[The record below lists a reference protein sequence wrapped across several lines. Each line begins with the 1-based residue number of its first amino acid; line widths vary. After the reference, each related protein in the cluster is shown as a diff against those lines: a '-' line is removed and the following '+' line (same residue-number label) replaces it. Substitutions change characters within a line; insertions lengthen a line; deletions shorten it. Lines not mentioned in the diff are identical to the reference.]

1 MKDYETRTP
10 ISRRRFLIWISMAAG
25 GLGAVVVGLPIVGF
39 LFAPLIRREP
49 QQWRPVGPVN
59 QFKPGDTVEVSFD
72 DASPLPWSGTLA
84 RTGAW
89 LRRKPDGRFEAFVI
103 NCTHLGCPVNW
114 LQDAE
119 LFMCPCH
126 GGVYYADG
134 TVAAGPPPRPL
145 FQYQTR
151 VNNGQVEILTGPIP
165 IA

>member
-1 MKDYETRTP
+1 MRDHEKRAP
-10 ISRRRFLIWISMAAG
+10 MSRRRFLTSISLAAG
-25 GLGAVVVGLPIVGF
+25 GIGAAVIGLPMVGF
-39 LFAPLIRREP
+39 MLAPLIRRAP
-49 QQWRPVGPVN
+49 QQWRAVGPVD
-59 QFKPGDTVEVSFD
+59 QFKPGQTVEVSFA
-72 DASPLPWSGTLA
+72 DASPLPWSGPLA

-89 LRRKPDGRFEAFVI
+89 LRRNPDGSFNAFVI

-114 LQDAE
+114 LASAN